1 MDFLYCFGKVKPAL
15 LTQILMVSALQF
27 HFLARL
33 VGLIMSSTHSATI
46 CRLCSNVR
54 FFVAR
59 PELLVRKNEEYN
71 LTSGSPKIR
80 KAAALMH
87 EDNGKWLTIMNKFI
101 HGHIKML
108 KLLELN
114 NN

>member
-1 MDFLYCFGKVKPAL
+1 MYCFGKVKPAL
-15 LTQILMVSALQF
+15 LTQVLMVSALQF
-27 HFLARL
+27 HFLARSM
-33 VGLIMSSTHSATI
+33 GLIMSSTHSATI
-46 CRLCSNVR
+46 CRLCFDVR

-71 LTSGSPKIR
+71 ITSGSPKIR
-80 KAAALMH
+80 KSAALMR
-87 EDNGKWLTIMNKFI
+87 EDKGKWLTIMIKFI
-101 HGHIKML
+101 QGHIQML

>member
-1 MDFLYCFGKVKPAL
+1 MDFLYCFGKVKLAL
-15 LTQILMVSALQF
+15 LTQVLTVSARQF
-27 HFLARL
+27 HFLARS

-59 PELLVRKNEEYN
+59 TELLVRKNEEHN
-71 LTSGSPKIR
+71 ITSGTPKIR

-87 EDNGKWLTIMNKFI
+87 EDNGKWLTI
-101 HGHIKML
+101 L
-108 KLLELN
+108 LLETPCSLVCN
-114 NN
+114 IFYPI